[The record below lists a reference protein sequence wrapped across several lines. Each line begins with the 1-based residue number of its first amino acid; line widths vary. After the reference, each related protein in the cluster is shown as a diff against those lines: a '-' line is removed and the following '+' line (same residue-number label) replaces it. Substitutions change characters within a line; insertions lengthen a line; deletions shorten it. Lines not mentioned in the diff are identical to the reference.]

1 MATIVDPNLCEG
13 CGSCEAV
20 CPADP
25 NVYEIVDEKAVVVH
39 ADACIECG
47 ECVDVCPLG
56 AIEME

>member
-1 MATIVDPNLCEG
+1 MATVVDKNLCEG

-25 NVYEIVDEKAVVVH
+25 NCYEMKDGKAVVVH
-39 ADACIECG
+39 PESCTECG

-56 AIEME
+56 AITLK